1 MEKLFS
7 FKLNGRQVSV
17 SAPPA
22 CTILEVLREK
32 LDVTGP
38 KEDCAEEEYGAC
50 TVLMNGERVRVL
62 SSCYRESTQ
71 SKNVGFTGFT
81 MPKR

>member
-1 MEKLFS
+1 MERLFS

-22 CTILEVLREK
+22 CTLLEVLREK

-38 KEDCAEEEYGAC
+38 RENCGKRGAWRLYSLDGRRAC
-50 TVLMNGERVRVL
+50 ELQIYVRNPYPIAFVSL
-62 SSCYRESTQ
+62 DGY
-71 SKNVGFTGFT
+71 
-81 MPKR
+81 

>member
-22 CTILEVLREK
+22 YTLLVVLREK

-38 KEDCAEEEYGAC
+38 KEDCGKGECGA
-50 TVLMNGERVRVL
+50 
-62 SSCYRESTQ
+62 
-71 SKNVGFTGFT
+71 
-81 MPKR
+81 

>member
-22 CTILEVLREK
+22 YTLLEVLREK
-32 LDVTGP
+32 AG
-38 KEDCAEEEYGAC
+38 
-50 TVLMNGERVRVL
+50 
-62 SSCYRESTQ
+62 CYRAER
-71 SKNVGFTGFT
+71 GLW
-81 MPKR
+81 KRGVRRLHSLDERRACELQIYVRNPYPIPFVSLDGY